1 MNKLITSSLTHEKKK
16 LTISIAEKVY
26 KPQEIYHHHITTL
39 FTFWL
44 MKLFAGTCYM

>member
-1 MNKLITSSLTHEKKK
+1 MNKLITSLTHEEKK

-26 KPQEIYHHHITTL
+26 KPQEIYHHITTL

-44 MKLFAGTCYM
+44 MKLVAGTCYM